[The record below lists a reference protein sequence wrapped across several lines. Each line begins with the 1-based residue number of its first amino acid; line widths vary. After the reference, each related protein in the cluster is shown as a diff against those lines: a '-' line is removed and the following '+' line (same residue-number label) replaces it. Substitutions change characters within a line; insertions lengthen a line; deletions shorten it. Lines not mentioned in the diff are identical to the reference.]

1 MGVTWTCVIP
11 FLSTLHFA
19 WLNGMA
25 TKPKAH
31 PDSLDTSI
39 SSVLDGAQ
47 EDTHGADNPGA
58 QLILKQ
64 PGTRANPDLLEMSLC
79 KQVMHKNFCAAAK
92 KKHKYCLI
100 LLH

>member
-1 MGVTWTCVIP
+1 MT
-11 FLSTLHFA
+11 
-19 WLNGMA
+19 
-25 TKPKAH
+25 TKSKDD

-39 SSVLDGAQ
+39 SNVLDGAQ
-47 EDTHGADNPGA
+47 EDTHGTDNPGA

-79 KQVMHKNFCAAAK
+79 KQVMRKNFWAAVK

-100 LLH
+100 LLR